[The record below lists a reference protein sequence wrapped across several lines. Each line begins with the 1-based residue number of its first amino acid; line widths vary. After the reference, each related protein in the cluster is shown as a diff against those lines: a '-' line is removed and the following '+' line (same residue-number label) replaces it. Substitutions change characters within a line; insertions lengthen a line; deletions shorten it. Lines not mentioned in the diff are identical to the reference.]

1 MGVYEVNLD
10 ECKDSSWYSNGDGK
24 KGNYTSLKFHKNDIN
39 NITCVYGNLTPKLKW
54 CGVEL
59 EEITY

>member
-1 MGVYEVNLD
+1 MKNNSVYILEDRGILYV
-10 ECKDSSWYSNGDGK
+10 NGDDVQEFLQ
-24 KGNYTSLKFHKNDIN
+24 NIISNDIN
-39 NITCVYGNLTPKLKW
+39 KVTCVYGNLTPKLKW